1 MSMEHR
7 HPSSIGPYR
16 VVDRIGAGGMGT
28 VYRVTHRATGAVAA
42 AKVLHASSSSPVARD
57 RFRNEARI
65 HMALRH
71 PRIATVYEYMEVGDA
86 PCLIMEFVDGETL
99 EERIR
104 RQPLTVQEA
113 LRYFASLVDAVGYVH
128 QRGVIHRDLKTN
140 NVKLDER
147 GSLKLLDFGIAMG
160 ADTPR
165 FTSTGNV
172 VGTLIALSP
181 EQLRTGRADVRSD
194 IWALGAILYEMLTGR
209 SPFQG
214 SAPGILTERILT
226 GEFEPASQLRPDV
239 PRAVDRIISRCLR
252 TRPSDRY
259 ASCEAL
265 LTDVDSAA
273 SGESPGQK
281 DLWRVPA
288 SILEN
293 SGEMAQRVARQW
305 QLAASGLAAVAALL
319 FFAWAVGSSSGG
331 DSGRLPDA
339 QPHTPAQP
347 QLEIAPAYRN
357 VDGPATDRVQPALPA
372 RPPSRD
378 NEDLSQRQLLLRV
391 VQGDADVYRDGML
404 VGKTPF
410 RLQARLGEV
419 VTITLRRE
427 GCEELPLRLR
437 VEEGVLEFTESF
449 RRCSQP

>member
-1 MSMEHR
+1 
-7 HPSSIGPYR
+7 
-16 VVDRIGAGGMGT
+16 MGT

-147 GSLKLLDFGIAMG
+147 GNLKLLDFGIAMG

-214 SAPGILTERILT
+214 AAPGILTERILT
-226 GEFEPASQLRPDV
+226 GEFEAASQLRPDV

-252 TRPSDRY
+252 TRPTDRY

-265 LTDVDSAA
+265 LTDVESAA
-273 SGESPGQK
+273 SGDGPGQN

-319 FFAWAVGSSSGG
+319 FFVWAVGFSSGG
-331 DSGRLPDA
+331 SESVRLPDTQQDKRTLP
-339 QPHTPAQP
+339 QPDVGPT
-347 QLEIAPAYRN
+347 YRN
-357 VDGPATDRVQPALPA
+357 VEGQAADRIQPVLPA
-372 RPPSRD
+372 GPPSGG

-404 VGKTPF
+404 IGRTPF

-419 VTITLRRE
+419 VTLTLRRE